1 MYSESTPLALPAMS
15 PSSNSHQSGALI
27 TEIERYLSV
36 VECFRGEGCEPRWAR
51 EDAPP
56 IAASSDAHEL
66 APGSER

>member
-1 MYSESTPLALPAMS
+1 MYSESAQLALSAMS
-15 PSSNSHQSGALI
+15 PSSNSHQSGPLI

-51 EDAPP
+51 EDSPP
-56 IAASSDAHEL
+56 IAGTSDAREL